1 MDGTLVTSDATSPY
15 SATWNAA
22 SASVGNH
29 TVTGTAFDAAGN
41 SAASSVQ
48 VTIVAPTPPPAG
60 VKNVAL
66 AANGGAVTAYSHQF
80 NERGYAQYVIDG
92 RRAVRHATNRVVG
105 QGSGIERVGDREVQ

>member
-1 MDGTLVTSDATSPY
+1 MPTSPY

-22 SASVGNH
+22 SASVATH

-92 RRAVRHATNRVVG
+92 KKQYDTPRTGWWVKDP
-105 QGSGIERVGDREVQ
+105 GSSESVTVKVQ